1 MSYASVY
8 KDWKYLFDISPAYD
22 MTGGYEDQYD
32 LQRML
37 ENPTKKQAEACMR
50 NQIDYWF
57 QAGPEDFEYKNW
69 ERLKEDYPKVDNIR
83 EEYYID
89 EPNW

>member
-1 MSYASVY
+1 MSYAEVY

-32 LQRML
+32 LAKML
-37 ENPTKKQAEACMR
+37 ENPTKKQAEECMK

-57 QAGPEDFEYKNW
+57 QVGPEDFEFKNW
-69 ERLKEDYPKVDNIR
+69 DRLKEDFPEVDEIR
-83 EEYYID
+83 EKYYID